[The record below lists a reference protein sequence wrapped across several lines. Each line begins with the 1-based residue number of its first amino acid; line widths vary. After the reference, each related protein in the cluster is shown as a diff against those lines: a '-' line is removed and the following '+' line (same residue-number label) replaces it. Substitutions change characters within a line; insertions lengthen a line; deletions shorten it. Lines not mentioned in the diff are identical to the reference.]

1 MAGEGS
7 KWKVERGEL
16 EGKENHRDVLT
27 GVFGIFSSYKT
38 YVPNENTKKT
48 KEIEI
53 AEKVLG
59 KTIWVC
65 QDG

>member
-1 MAGEGS
+1 M
-7 KWKVERGEL
+7 ERGEL

-27 GVFGIFSSYKT
+27 GVSGILSSYKT
-38 YVPNENTKKT
+38 FVPNENTKKT